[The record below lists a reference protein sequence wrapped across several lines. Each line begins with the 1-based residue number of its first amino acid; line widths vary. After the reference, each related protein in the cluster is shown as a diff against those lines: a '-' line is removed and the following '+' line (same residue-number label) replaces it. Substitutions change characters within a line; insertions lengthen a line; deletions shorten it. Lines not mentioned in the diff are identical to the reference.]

1 MNGKPVPNRAARR
14 DAILTSMGVPV
25 TEAGERA
32 QMADRAKFAK
42 VGIYGPTYNA
52 QPITD
57 ENYIPSDKLIGKKK
71 KGKK

>member
-1 MNGKPVPNRAARR
+1 MNGKPVPNRAAHR

-32 QMADRAKFAK
+32 EVAERAKWAK
-42 VGIYGPTYNA
+42 AGVYGPVYNA
-52 QPITD
+52 KPITNAD
-57 ENYIPSDKLIGKKK
+57 YIPSKEPKK

>member
-1 MNGKPVPNRAARR
+1 MKPVPNRAAHR

-32 QMADRAKFAK
+32 EVAERAKWAK
-42 VGIYGPTYNA
+42 AGVYGPVYNA
-52 QPITD
+52 KPITD
-57 ENYIPSDKLIGKKK
+57 ADYIPTKEPKK

>member
-1 MNGKPVPNRAARR
+1 MNPVPNRAAHR

-32 QMADRAKFAK
+32 EMADRARWAK
-42 VGIYGPTYNA
+42 AGIYGPVYNA
-52 QPITD
+52 KPITD
-57 ENYIPSDKLIGKKK
+57 ADYIPTKEPKK